1 MTGISVFGS
10 GRMGEIF
17 AANVAAHPE
26 ARLVSVMNP
35 NLPSAQKLTD
45 RFGGRPVGDPE
56 EALADAEVDAVIIS
70 TPTTTHLEYIE
81 MAAKAGKPI
90 LCEKP
95 LDLSLE
101 RTDRCLEVLNAHPV
115 LFMLGFNRRFDPQNS
130 ALQRAVRGGEIGKL
144 TFLMSTS
151 REPAPPPISYVKTS
165 GGYFADATIHD
176 IDLICW
182 IAGERPEE
190 VFATGSCMVDPE
202 IGALGDLDTTMTVL
216 KMPSGALAHVNNC
229 RRNVYGFDQ
238 RLEAFGS
245 EGMIQTANQRDD
257 DLIRWD
263 GRRTDAKAPL
273 KHFFLERYEAS
284 FRHELQEF
292 LDALKERRR
301 PSATEADGRAALAI
315 ALACER
321 SRKEGRAVTPEY

>member
-1 MTGISVFGS
+1 MKGISVFGS

-17 AANVAAHPE
+17 AGNVAAHPG

-35 NLPSAQKLTD
+35 NIASARKLTD
-45 RFGGRPVGDPE
+45 RFGGRPVGTPE
-56 EALADAEVDAVIIS
+56 EALADPEVEAVIIS

-81 MAAKAGKPI
+81 AAAAAGKPI

-95 LDLSLE
+95 LDLNLE
-101 RTDRCLEVLNAHPV
+101 RTDRCLEVLEKHPV
-115 LFMLGFNRRFDPQNS
+115 PFMLGFNRRFDPQIS
-130 ALQRAVRGGEIGKL
+130 ALQRAVRSGEIGTL

-151 REPAPPPISYVKTS
+151 REPAPPPISYVRTS

-182 IAGERPEE
+182 IAGERPVE

-202 IGALGDLDTTMTVL
+202 IGALGDIDTAMTVM

-257 DLIRWD
+257 DLIRWTSQQ
-263 GRRTDAKAPL
+263 TDAKAPL

-284 FRHELQEF
+284 FRQELQEF
-292 LDALKERRR
+292 LDALTEGRP
-301 PSATEADGRAALAI
+301 PSATAEHGRTALAI
-315 ALACER
+315 ALACEE
-321 SRKEGRAVTPEY
+321 SRRQGRAIKPHY